1 MKPSE
6 FLNEAKATSQR
17 LDPKCWKG
25 KHKEGTKVKD
35 GVRVNNCVPNNESV
49 ASPEEYTDE
58 AGMVKDN
65 LHTIIRAM
73 KDLCSGL
80 KDNED
85 IPEWAQEKIAQAK
98 GMLVSV
104 KDYMISQHEQGV
116 QPTVGHD
123 EEETYD
129 GDAFFEAYGEMWYNE
144 DEQLDEAEYHGRK
157 VPLGK
162 PMQGDVKKFKVY
174 VKDPST
180 GNIKKVNFGDPNMR
194 IKKSNPARRK
204 SFRARHNC
212 ANPGPRTKARYWSC
226 RKW

>member
-17 LDPKCWKG
+17 LDPKCWSG
-25 KHKEGTKVKD
+25 YHKEGTKVKD
-35 GVRVNNCVPNNESV
+35 GVRVNNCVPNNESYDHK
-49 ASPEEYTDE
+49 EYNDE
-58 AGMVKDN
+58 AGMVKSN
-65 LHTIIRAM
+65 IHTIVRVM
-73 KDLCSGL
+73 THLCREL
-80 KDNED
+80 KDDEN
-85 IPEWAQEKIAQAK
+85 IPEWCQEKIASAK
-98 GMLVSV
+98 GMLVGV
-104 KDYMISQHEQGV
+104 MDYMISQHEQGI
-116 QPTVGHD
+116 QPTVD
-123 EEETYD
+123 QEETYG
-129 GDAFFEAYGEMWYNE
+129 GDEFYEAYGDLWYDE
-144 DEQLDEAEYHGRK
+144 DGLYEAEYRGRK

-162 PMQGDVKKFKVY
+162 PMRGDVKKFKVY

-212 ANPGPRTKARYWSC
+212 DNPGPRTKARYWSC